1 MQRTR
6 HDSHVDSDENRHVPS
21 PLQMKREEEMLLALP
36 PHQGEEDGVSEGR

>member
-6 HDSHVDSDENRHVPS
+6 HDSHVDPDEYRHVPF
-21 PLQMKREEEMLLALP
+21 PLQMKREEEMLALP